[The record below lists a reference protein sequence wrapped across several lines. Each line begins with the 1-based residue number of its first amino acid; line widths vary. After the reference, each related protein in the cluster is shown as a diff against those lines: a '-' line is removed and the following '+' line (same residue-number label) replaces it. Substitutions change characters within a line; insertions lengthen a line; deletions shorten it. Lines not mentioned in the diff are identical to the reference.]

1 LDPLIKSDLQSIPTE
16 FNDDAKLEDLYT
28 WD

>member
-1 LDPLIKSDLQSIPTE
+1 MDPLIKSDPESIPAE
-16 FNDDAKLEDLYT
+16 AYDDAKLEDLYA